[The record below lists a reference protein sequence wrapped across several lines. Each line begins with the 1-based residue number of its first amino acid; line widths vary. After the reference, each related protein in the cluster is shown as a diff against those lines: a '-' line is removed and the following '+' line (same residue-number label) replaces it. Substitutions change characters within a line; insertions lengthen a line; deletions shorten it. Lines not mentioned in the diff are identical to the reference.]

1 MSLPTQRLVAHF
13 PKKIIVTGSLTHT
26 FAATQ
31 AKYGHFAYSA
41 AFGYSVPT
49 GGYTLEQFVPESA
62 LALSDDGGEI
72 WKMRREV
79 EDAQILEKNGL
90 PVLYSVMHPWADVE
104 VTSWLLPPTHE
115 APNWHLRVHKT
126 TTGRDLQS
134 AEGGFAILG
143 TRSQNGRMLAAFTA
157 ESPNEGT
164 SESGSGACVASRAGA
179 SAVFEMNSRIERKG
193 GVCAVDANSNLIE
206 ARTLLPTLYM
216 DLKAGST
223 TWFLSAVFAMP
234 AAAEG
239 WEDRWRDEWE
249 KKPVVPGWV
258 EEMVEA
264 A

>member
-1 MSLPTQRLVAHF
+1 
-13 PKKIIVTGSLTHT
+13 
-26 FAATQ
+26 
-31 AKYGHFAYSA
+31 
-41 AFGYSVPT
+41 
-49 GGYTLEQFVPESA
+49 VPESA

-79 EDAQILEKNGL
+79 EDAQILEKRAGH
-90 PVLYSVMHPWADVE
+90 PFLYSVMHPWADVE
-104 VTSWLLPPTHE
+104 VTSWLLPPTDE
-115 APNWHLRVHKT
+115 APNWHLRVHKI

-143 TRSQNGRMLAAFTA
+143 TKAKNGRLLTAFTA

-179 SAVFEMNSRIERKG
+179 SAVLEMSSRIERNG
-193 GVCAVDANSNLIE
+193 GVCEADANSNLIE

-234 AAAEG
+234 ATAEG
-239 WEDRWRDEWE
+239 WEGRWRGELE
-249 KKPVVPGWV
+249 KKPVVPKWV

-264 A
+264 K

>member
-1 MSLPTQRLVAHF
+1 
-13 PKKIIVTGSLTHT
+13 
-26 FAATQ
+26 
-31 AKYGHFAYSA
+31 
-41 AFGYSVPT
+41 VPT

-79 EDAQILEKNGL
+79 EDAQILEKEDGQ

-104 VTSWLLPPTHE
+104 VTSWLLPPTDE
-115 APNWHLRVHKT
+115 APNWHLRVHKI

-143 TRSQNGRMLAAFTA
+143 TKAPNGRMLTGFTD

-164 SESGSGACVASRAGA
+164 AECRAGACVASRAGA
-179 SAVFEMNSRIERKG
+179 SAVFEMGHLSAREGGGIERKG
-193 GVCAVDANSNLIE
+193 SVCAADANSNLIE

-223 TWFLSAVFAMP
+223 TWFQSAVFAMP
-234 AAAEG
+234 ATAEG
-239 WEDRWRDEWE
+239 WEGRWRGEWE
-249 KKPVVPGWV
+249 KKPVVPKWV
-258 EEMVEA
+258 EEMVEVK
-264 A
+264 